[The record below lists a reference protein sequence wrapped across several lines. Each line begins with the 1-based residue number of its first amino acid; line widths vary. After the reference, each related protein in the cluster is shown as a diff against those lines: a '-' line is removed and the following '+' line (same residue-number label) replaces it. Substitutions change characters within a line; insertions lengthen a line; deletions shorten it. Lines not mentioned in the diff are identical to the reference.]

1 MKEQEINTATMTNF
15 EQHIGQELPQ
25 AILDHI
31 DAHSTDEIYN
41 QAHKLKFQST
51 CPVVMENDSPELR
64 KQLKEASELL
74 FKYID
79 FQLVTE

>member
-1 MKEQEINTATMTNF
+1 MKDF
-15 EQHIGQELPQ
+15 EQHIGHELPQ
-25 AILDHI
+25 AILDHL

-41 QAHKLKFQST
+41 QAHKLKFDAW

-64 KQLKEASELL
+64 KELKEASELL

-79 FQLVTE
+79 FQSVTK

>member
-1 MKEQEINTATMTNF
+1 MTNF
-15 EQHIGQELPQ
+15 EKHIGQELPQ

-31 DAHSTDEIYN
+31 DEHSTDEIYN
-41 QAHKLKFQST
+41 QAHKLRFQSI

-64 KQLKEASELL
+64 KELKEASELL

-79 FQLVTE
+79 FQLVAE

>member
-1 MKEQEINTATMTNF
+1 MTNF
-15 EQHIGQELPQ
+15 EQHIGHELPQ

-31 DAHSTDEIYN
+31 EAHTTDEIYD
-41 QAHKLKFQST
+41 QAHKLKFDSI
-51 CPVVMENDSPELR
+51 CPVLLENDSPEVR
-64 KQLKEASELL
+64 KELKEASELL

>member
-1 MKEQEINTATMTNF
+1 MTNF
-15 EQHIGQELPQ
+15 EQHIGYELPQ

-41 QAHKLKFQST
+41 QAHKLRFHST

-64 KQLKEASELL
+64 KELKEASELL

>member
-1 MKEQEINTATMTNF
+1 MTNF
-15 EQHIGQELPQ
+15 EKHIGQELPQ

-31 DAHSTDEIYN
+31 DEHSTDEIYN
-41 QAHKLKFQST
+41 QAHKLRFQSI

-64 KQLKEASELL
+64 KELKEASELL

-79 FQLVTE
+79 SQLVTK

>member
-1 MKEQEINTATMTNF
+1 MTNF

-25 AILDHI
+25 AILDHL

-41 QAHKLKFQST
+41 QAHRLRFQST
-51 CPVVMENDSPELR
+51 CPALMENDSPELR
-64 KQLKEASELL
+64 KELKEASELL

>member
-1 MKEQEINTATMTNF
+1 MTNF
-15 EQHIGQELPQ
+15 EQHIGYELPQ

-41 QAHKLKFQST
+41 QAHKLRFQSI

-64 KQLKEASELL
+64 KELKEASELL

>member
-1 MKEQEINTATMTNF
+1 MTNF
-15 EQHIGQELPQ
+15 EKHIGQELPQ
-25 AILDHI
+25 AILNHI
-31 DAHSTDEIYN
+31 DEHSTDEIYN
-41 QAHKLKFQST
+41 QAHKLRFQSI

-64 KQLKEASELL
+64 KELKEASELL

>member
-1 MKEQEINTATMTNF
+1 MKDF
-15 EQHIGQELPQ
+15 EQHIGHELPQ
-25 AILDHI
+25 AILDHL

-41 QAHKLKFQST
+41 QAHKLRFDAW

-64 KQLKEASELL
+64 KELKEASELL

>member
-1 MKEQEINTATMTNF
+1 MTNF

-25 AILDHI
+25 AILDHL
-31 DAHSTDEIYN
+31 HSRTTQEIYD
-41 QAHKLKFQST
+41 QAHKLKFDSI

-64 KQLKEASELL
+64 KELKEASELL

-79 FQLVTE
+79 FQLVTYEIWNSEN

>member
-1 MKEQEINTATMTNF
+1 MTNF
-15 EQHIGQELPQ
+15 EKHIGQELPQ

-31 DAHSTDEIYN
+31 NAHSTDELYS
-41 QAHKLKFQST
+41 QAQKLKFDSW

-64 KQLKEASELL
+64 KELKEASELL

-79 FQLVTE
+79 FQLVTDEILNNEN

>member
-1 MKEQEINTATMTNF
+1 MTNF

-25 AILDHI
+25 AILEHI

-41 QAHKLKFQST
+41 QAHRLRFQST

-64 KQLKEASELL
+64 RELKEASELL

-79 FQLVTE
+79 FLLVTE

>member
-1 MKEQEINTATMTNF
+1 MTNF
-15 EQHIGQELPQ
+15 EKHIGQELPQ

-41 QAHKLKFQST
+41 QAHKLRFQSI

-64 KQLKEASELL
+64 KELKEASELL

-79 FQLVTE
+79 FQLVAE

>member
-1 MKEQEINTATMTNF
+1 MTNF
-15 EQHIGQELPQ
+15 EQHIGHELPQ

-31 DAHSTDEIYN
+31 DAHSTEEIMR
-41 QAHKLKFQST
+41 QAEKLKFDSI

-64 KQLKEASELL
+64 KELKEASELL

-79 FQLVTE
+79 FQSVTDEIWNSEN

>member
-1 MKEQEINTATMTNF
+1 MTNF

-25 AILDHI
+25 AILDHL
-31 DAHSTDEIYN
+31 HSRTTQEIYD
-41 QAHKLKFQST
+41 QAHKLKFDSI

-64 KQLKEASELL
+64 KELKEASELL

-79 FQLVTE
+79 FQLVTD

>member
-1 MKEQEINTATMTNF
+1 MTNF
-15 EQHIGQELPQ
+15 EKHIGQELPQ

-31 DAHSTDEIYN
+31 DEHSTDEIYN
-41 QAHKLKFQST
+41 QAHRLRFQSM

-64 KQLKEASELL
+64 KELKEASELL

>member
-1 MKEQEINTATMTNF
+1 MTNF

-25 AILDHI
+25 AILDHL
-31 DAHSTDEIYN
+31 HSRTTQEIYD
-41 QAHKLKFQST
+41 QAHKLKFDSI

-64 KQLKEASELL
+64 KELKEASELL

-79 FQLVTE
+79 FQLVTDEIWNSEN

>member
-1 MKEQEINTATMTNF
+1 MTNF
-15 EQHIGQELPQ
+15 EQHIGHELPQ

-41 QAHKLKFQST
+41 QAHKLRFQSI

-64 KQLKEASELL
+64 KELKEASELL